1 MPVEWQTKRSVN
13 RATQLPDPTVL
24 FTLLKVPL
32 MLWPSVLI
40 MVMQATRMSA
50 NITASSTAVGPSSLD
65 RNREI
70 ERRMLTMRE
79 LL

>member
-50 NITASSTAVGPSSLD
+50 NITAYSTAVGPSSLD